1 VESSQKRGVLRLKP
15 CDARARRRRSARLAS
30 TLPTVGVDSSM
41 KESTPLRIEATD
53 HAGTHVSG
61 WKSLIERQSRVLVL
75 KRPLGVSIIIAGGLY
90 G

>member
-1 VESSQKRGVLRLKP
+1 MKA
-15 CDARARRRRSARLAS
+15 CDATASRRRSARLVS

-41 KESTPLRIEATD
+41 NESTPLRIEATD

-61 WKSLIERQSRVLVL
+61 WKSLIERHSRVFVL
-75 KRPLGVSIIIAGGLY
+75 KRPLGVSIMIAGGLY

>member
-1 VESSQKRGVLRLKP
+1 MKA
-15 CDARARRRRSARLAS
+15 CDARASRRRSARLVS

-41 KESTPLRIEATD
+41 NESTPLRIDATD

-61 WKSLIERQSRVLVL
+61 WKSDIDMQIRMFVR
-75 KRPLGVSIIIAGGLY
+75 KRPLGVSIMMLGGLY